1 MGRMKVDKQVAGKKR
16 KPKKEKD
23 ANKPKRSTSAYF
35 YFMASCREQAKKAGR
50 NISKVAEFTKECS
63 EKWRNLSS
71 AQRKPFDEKAAKD
84 KARYDKEMAE
94 YKGKS
99 AGDPD
104 KPKRPQTS
112 YFLFLADFRKNY
124 VHKGDQ
130 SSAHKVILKEA
141 GEKWRVMSAEDKRVY
156 EKKSEIEVAKYK
168 EAMAEYNKK
177 GGGAT
182 GGSAPKKAKTAAI
195 VEDDDDDDE
204 DEEDEEE
211 EEEEADEE
219 EDEDEDEDD
228 EDDD

>member
-1 MGRMKVDKQVAGKKR
+1 MGRMKVDKQVAGNKR

-63 EKWRNLSS
+63 EKWRNLPA

-99 AGDPD
+99 AGDPN

-112 YFLFLADFRKNY
+112 YFLFLADFRKSY
-124 VHKGDQ
+124 VHEGEK
-130 SSAHKVILKEA
+130 APHKEILKEA
-141 GEKWRVMSAEDKRVY
+141 GEKWRVMGADEKRVY

-177 GGGAT
+177 GGGAVT
-182 GGSAPKKAKTAAI
+182 GGSAAKKAKTAPI
-195 VEDDDDDDE
+195 VEDDDDDD

-211 EEEEADEE
+211 EEEDEVDEE
-219 EDEDEDEDD
+219 EDEDEDEDSD
-228 EDDD
+228 

>member
-1 MGRMKVDKQVAGKKR
+1 MGRMKLDKAGGKKR
-16 KPKKEKD
+16 KMKKEKD
-23 ANKPKRSTSAYF
+23 ANKPKRATSAYF
-35 YFMASCREQAKKAGR
+35 FFMANCREQAKKAGR
-50 NISKVAEFTKECS
+50 NCSKVAEFTKECS

-84 KARYDKEMAE
+84 KARYEKEMAE

-130 SSAHKVILKEA
+130 SSAHKIILKEA
-141 GEKWRVMSAEDKRVY
+141 GEKWRVMSAEEKRVY
-156 EKKSEIEVAKYK
+156 EKKSEIEVQKYK

-177 GGGAT
+177 SGGVT
-182 GGSAPKKAKTAAI
+182 GGSSAKKAKTAAV
-195 VEDDDDDDE
+195 VEDDDDDDDE
-204 DEEDEEE
+204 DEEEEEDEPEDDEEE
-211 EEEEADEE
+211 
-219 EDEDEDEDD
+219 EDEDEDD